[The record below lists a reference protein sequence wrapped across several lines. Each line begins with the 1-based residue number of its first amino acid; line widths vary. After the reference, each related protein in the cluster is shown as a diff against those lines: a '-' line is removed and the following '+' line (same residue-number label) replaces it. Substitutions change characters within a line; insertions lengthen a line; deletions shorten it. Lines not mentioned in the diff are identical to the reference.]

1 MERHL
6 SGGQGRLCNT
16 AGGMTTVQSEPQMVL
31 EWRAGDK
38 VEAGMP
44 TGEVIPQVQAI
55 VFPEVPLFLMGIVQ
69 KRLSSLSCLS
79 QASSP
84 HPVPCLLL
92 CPCFPLLL
100 SWQVSANNEANASWF
115 LRRKTFPPVTLWL
128 PNPLHY
134 HTLNGAWGSS
144 SGLSQENKILRVLFF
159 PFLLKIVSL
168 IASRL
173 CL

>member
-1 MERHL
+1 MGTTDGVEVMCGR
-6 SGGQGRLCNT
+6 QGRSRHAHWRGHT
-16 AGGMTTVQSEPQMVL
+16 PGAGYC
-31 EWRAGDK
+31 
-38 VEAGMP
+38 
-44 TGEVIPQVQAI
+44 
-55 VFPEVPLFLMGIVQ
+55 FPWSAPLFWWG
-69 KRLSSLSCLS
+69 LSRKDSAPFLVSPRPPPPTPAPVFCYVPASPCSCLDKYL
-79 QASSP
+79 QIMRLM
-84 HPVPCLLL
+84 HLD
-92 CPCFPLLL
+92 
-100 SWQVSANNEANASWF
+100 SWEG
-115 LRRKTFPPVTLWL
+115 KTFPPVTLWL